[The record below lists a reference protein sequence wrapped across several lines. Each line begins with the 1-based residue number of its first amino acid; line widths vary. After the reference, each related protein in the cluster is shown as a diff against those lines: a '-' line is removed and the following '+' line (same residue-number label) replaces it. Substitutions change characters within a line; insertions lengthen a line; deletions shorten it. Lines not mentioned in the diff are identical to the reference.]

1 MMLIDIGLAL
11 ADSER
16 LIDPRLGR
24 DGALCRIGYGLP
36 HELNGIDRKIVWFHD
51 HRGAVVLTQAG
62 DKSGLARLAL
72 IRRKQI
78 QFGNE
83 YAIRKCD
90 LPHGYGMVRS
100 EEHTSELQSLMR
112 ISYAVFCLKKKIT
125 EYRNTKQ
132 HSKHK
137 Q

>member
-1 MMLIDIGLAL
+1 M
-11 ADSER
+11 
-16 LIDPRLGR
+16 
-24 DGALCRIGYGLP
+24 RISDVSSDVCSSD
-36 HELNGIDRKIVWFHD
+36 LNGIDRKIVWFHD

-90 LPHGYGMVRS
+90 LPHGYGMVGQGPIGVDCIYGSDDHAHPIEPLQGGLRQRS

-112 ISYAVFCLKKKIT
+112 IS
-125 EYRNTKQ
+125 
-132 HSKHK
+132 
-137 Q
+137 

>member
-1 MMLIDIGLAL
+1 MAVGMVITVPAVFSFASIVMMLIDIGLAL

-62 DKSGLARLAL
+62 DKSGLAR
-72 IRRKQI
+72 
-78 QFGNE
+78 
-83 YAIRKCD
+83 
-90 LPHGYGMVRS
+90 S

-112 ISYAVFCLKKKIT
+112 IPYAV
-125 EYRNTKQ
+125 
-132 HSKHK
+132 
-137 Q
+137 

>member
-1 MMLIDIGLAL
+1 MSVVMVSALPSFFIFASIVMMLSDSGLAL

-90 LPHGYGMVRS
+90 LPHGYGMVGQGPIGVACISGIDGGS
-100 EEHTSELQSLMR
+100 E
-112 ISYAVFCLKKKIT
+112 
-125 EYRNTKQ
+125 
-132 HSKHK
+132 
-137 Q
+137 

>member
-1 MMLIDIGLAL
+1 MAVGMVITVPAVFSFASIVMMLIDIGLAL

-62 DKSGLARLAL
+62 DKSGLASPGRL
-72 IRRKQI
+72 RRPQESR
-78 QFGNE
+78 GGTE
-83 YAIRKCD
+83 
-90 LPHGYGMVRS
+90 GVR
-100 EEHTSELQSLMR
+100 
-112 ISYAVFCLKKKIT
+112 
-125 EYRNTKQ
+125 
-132 HSKHK
+132 
-137 Q
+137 

>member
-1 MMLIDIGLAL
+1 MAVGMVITVPAVFSFASIVMMLIDIGLAL

-51 HRGAVVLTQAG
+51 HRGAVVL
-62 DKSGLARLAL
+62 
-72 IRRKQI
+72 
-78 QFGNE
+78 
-83 YAIRKCD
+83 
-90 LPHGYGMVRS
+90 RS

-112 ISYAVFCLKKKIT
+112 ISYAVFCLKKKKNNTNKTSEHRT
-125 EYRNTKQ
+125 EQ
-132 HSKHK
+132 
-137 Q
+137 